1 MTSVKLKFRPS
12 PVEDRDGTLFY
23 QIIHR
28 RQVRQVYTGLHI
40 SYAEWDARRS
50 AIVLPE
56 KCGSG
61 RGSFLAEA
69 VDRVVSDMARLEDIV
84 ERLERSGRPYSSDN
98 VVAMFNRSEAEGGVV
113 SFGRRIIEDMRRIGK
128 LSMARRYEV
137 ALNSFLRFTGN
148 KDVAWSDFNSTLVA
162 GYEEFLR
169 RSVTV
174 RCPARR
180 FDMCIWVLTRRLS
193 GL

>member
-1 MTSVKLKFRPS
+1 M
-12 PVEDRDGTLFY
+12 
-23 QIIHR
+23 
-28 RQVRQVYTGLHI
+28 YTGLHI

-148 KDVAWSDFNSTLVA
+148 KDVAWRDFNSTLVA

-169 RSVTV
+169 KRGLCRNSTSFYMRNLRSIVN
-174 RCPARR
+174 RAQEC
-180 FDMCIWVLTRRLS
+180 D
-193 GL
+193 